1 MPSPSKVKTVLALAV
16 TLLTGLCGQAYGGD
30 ILIDSGKDRDTL
42 MLAAPGATDRQTPR
56 LRMESSPENGTFMGI
71 EPAVRHAPS
80 PEAFPLI
87 IRPEIRVRGK

>member
-1 MPSPSKVKTVLALAV
+1 
-16 TLLTGLCGQAYGGD
+16 
-30 ILIDSGKDRDTL
+30 
-42 MLAAPGATDRQTPR
+42 MLAAPGAADRQTPR

-71 EPAVRHAPS
+71 EPGVRHAPS